1 LKRLH
6 RFIAV
11 AFSCATFGVLPIQAM
26 AQANPPL
33 VELAQSAG
41 TVKEIIVEGTQ
52 RIEPDTVKSYLLIQ
66 DGDAFEPARIDR
78 SLKSLF
84 ATGLFA
90 DVILRRQGDALLVK
104 VVENPVINRIA
115 FEGNEEIGTEDL
127 EAEVALRPRVIYT
140 RTKVQNDVKRIL
152 GIYRGSGYF
161 AATVE
166 PKVIQLPQNRIDL
179 VFEVHEGKPTAI
191 SSIRFVGNKEYSDGR
206 LRGIIQTRETAWWRF
221 LSSDDTFDPD
231 RLTFDRELLRRFYL
245 TDGFADFRVISAV
258 AELTPDRKDFFLTF
272 TIEEGAR
279 YKFGKIDIQAR
290 LRDLK
295 AEDVSDVVEI
305 EEDDWYDVDEVNKA
319 IIALT
324 DRVGELGHSFLDV
337 RPRVNRNREKQT
349 IDIVFEIN
357 EGPRV
362 FVERIVI
369 AGNVRTQDKVIRR
382 EFRLVEGDA
391 FNSSKLRRSRQRIQN
406 LGFFESVNVE
416 RLPGSAPDK
425 TIVKVAVEE
434 KSTGQLSLGAGF
446 SSTNGVLGDIG
457 IRENNFLGKGQI
469 VSLKLTIAAL
479 KSEVDFSFTEPYF
492 LGREVRVG
500 FDFFRVSQDLQDVSS
515 FDTERTG
522 MSFRGGY
529 SITERLRQD
538 WTYGIRVS
546 KITDVG
552 DEASTLIQDQVGT
565 KTTSAISHSMSYD
578 RRDNPLAPTD
588 GYFVVMNNSLAGFG
602 GTVRH
607 FKNTVNAGKFF
618 PIADQWV
625 VSLFGEAG
633 YVVGLGKDVD
643 LLERFHVG
651 GNNLRGF
658 ATRGIGPRDS
668 LTEDALGGEW
678 MYAGTLQL
686 DFPLGLPE
694 EFGVTGRVFTDI
706 GSVGQLSPSTSFVDD
721 TGSLRVGVGTG
732 VSWTSPFGPIGI
744 DLSLPVIKE
753 DFDITEAFRLNFGTR
768 F

>member
-1 LKRLH
+1 
-6 RFIAV
+6 
-11 AFSCATFGVLPIQAM
+11 
-26 AQANPPL
+26 
-33 VELAQSAG
+33 
-41 TVKEIIVEGTQ
+41 
-52 RIEPDTVKSYLLIQ
+52 
-66 DGDAFEPARIDR
+66 
-78 SLKSLF
+78 
-84 ATGLFA
+84 
-90 DVILRRQGDALLVK
+90 
-104 VVENPVINRIA
+104 
-115 FEGNEEIGTEDL
+115 
-127 EAEVALRPRVIYT
+127 LRPRVIYT

-166 PKVIQLPQNRIDL
+166 PKVIQLEQNRIDL
-179 VFEVHEGKPTAI
+179 VFEVNEGEPTAI
-191 SSIRFVGNKEYSDGR
+191 NSIRFVGNKKFSDGR
-206 LRGIIQTRETAWWRF
+206 LRSVIQTRETTWWRF

-245 TDGFADFRVISAV
+245 SDGFADFRVTSAV

-272 TIEEGAR
+272 TVDEGAR
-279 YKFGKIDIQAR
+279 YKFGKIDIEAR
-290 LRDLK
+290 LRNLK
-295 AEDVSDVVEI
+295 AEDVSDALEI
-305 EEDDWYDVDEVNKA
+305 EEDDWYDVGEVNKA

-324 DRVGELGHSFLDV
+324 DRVSELGYAFLDV
-337 RPRVNRNREKQT
+337 RPRINRNREKQT
-349 IDIVFEIN
+349 IDIAFEIN

-446 SSTNGVLGDIG
+446 SSTNGILGDIG
-457 IRENNFLGKGQI
+457 IRESNFLGKGQI
-469 VSLKLTIAAL
+469 IDLRLTIASL

-492 LGREVRVG
+492 LGRDVRVG
-500 FDFFRVSQDLQDVSS
+500 FDLFRISQDLQDVSS
-515 FDTERTG
+515 FDTKTTG
-522 MSFRGGY
+522 ASFRGGY
-529 SITERLRQD
+529 SITENLRQD
-538 WTYGIRVS
+538 WKYGLKVS

-552 DEASTLIQDQVGT
+552 NETSTLIQDLAGT
-565 KTTSAISHSMSYD
+565 ETTSDVSHSLSYD
-578 RRDNPLAPTD
+578 RRDNPMDPTD
-588 GYFVVMNNSLAGFG
+588 GYFIVMKNSLAGLG
-602 GTVRH
+602 GDVRH
-607 FKNTVNAGKFF
+607 FKNSASAGKYF
-618 PIADQWV
+618 PIADRWV
-625 VSLFGEAG
+625 LSLIGEAG
-633 YVVGLGKDVD
+633 YIVGIGKDVH

-658 ATRGIGPRDS
+658 ETRGIGPRDS

-678 MYAGTLQL
+678 MYAATLQL

-694 EFGVTGRVFTDI
+694 EFDVSGRLFTDI
-706 GSVGQLSPSTSFVDD
+706 GSLGKLSPSASFVDD
-721 TGSLRVGVGTG
+721 TGSLRIGVGSG
-732 VSWTSPFGPIGI
+732 VSWGSPFGPVGVDLGI
-744 DLSLPVIKE
+744 PVLKE
-753 DFDITEAFRLNFGTR
+753 DFDITELFRLNFGTR

>member
-33 VELAQSAG
+33 VELAQNAG
-41 TVKEIIVEGTQ
+41 AVNEIIVEGTQ

-66 DGDAFEPARIDR
+66 IGDAFEPARIDR

-104 VVENPVINRIA
+104 IVENPVINRIA
-115 FEGNEEIGTEDL
+115 FEGNDKVGTEDL

-337 RPRVNRNREKQT
+337 RPRINRNREKQT

-446 SSTNGVLGDIG
+446 SSTNGILGDIG

-469 VSLKLTIAAL
+469 VALKLTIAAL

-500 FDFFRVSQDLQDVSS
+500 FDFFRVSEDLQDVSS

-522 MSFRGGY
+522 ISFRGGY

-538 WTYGIRVS
+538 WKYGIRVS
-546 KITDVG
+546 KITGVDNA
-552 DEASTLIQDQVGT
+552 ASSLIKDQVGT
-565 KTTSAISHSMSYD
+565 KTTSAISHSISYD
-578 RRDNPLAPTD
+578 RRDSPLTPTD
-588 GYFVVMNNSLAGFG
+588 GYYVTTGNELAGLG

-607 FKNTVNAGKFF
+607 FKNTVNAGKYF
-618 PIADQWV
+618 PIADKWV
-625 VSLFGEAG
+625 LSVLGQAR
-633 YVVGLGKDVD
+633 YIVGMGKDVD

-651 GNNLRGF
+651 GSNLRGF

-678 MYAGTLQL
+678 MYAGSLQL

-706 GSVGQLSPSTSFVDD
+706 GSVGQLSPTTSFVDD
-721 TGSLRVGVGTG
+721 TGSLRMGVGTG